1 MGATAT
7 AMGQQRRR
15 WSIDVLQWGICNG
28 TGAGATG
35 ATAIAMG
42 QEQQEHWGNG
52 VPIVI
57 AIDRSCGCMWGRGAR
72 AWAFYSVFFI
82 PKRFV
87 NAQMEVRLKEW
98 RTCLTTLTTVYSGWF
113 GLSLVNALTQL
124 RNCMFICNDEPCLEA
139 NLQVIPAGYCDDG
152 YIDCIQ

>member
-1 MGATAT
+1 MIDWCI
-7 AMGQQRRR
+7 AMGH
-15 WSIDVLQWGICNG
+15 LQWHWGRGNRSNCNSN
-28 TGAGATG
+28 GAGATG
-35 ATAIAMG
+35 ALG
-42 QEQQEHWGNG
+42 QRCSHCHC
-52 VPIVI
+52 
-57 AIDRSCGCMWGRGAR
+57 DRSIVWLYVGPWGRGAR
-72 AWAFYSVFFI
+72 AWAFYSMFFI

-139 NLQVIPAGYCDDG
+139 NLQVIPAGFCDDG